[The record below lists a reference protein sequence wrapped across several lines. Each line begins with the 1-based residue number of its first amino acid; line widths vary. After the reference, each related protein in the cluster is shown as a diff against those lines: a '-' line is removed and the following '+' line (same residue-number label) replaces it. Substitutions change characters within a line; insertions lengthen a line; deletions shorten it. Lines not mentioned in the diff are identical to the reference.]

1 MFATARTPFEMHFL
15 ALLLCL
21 VIVVASC
28 RLVGIAFRAIKL
40 PVVIGEILVG
50 IALGPSLL
58 GQISPRLQSYLF
70 SASDVPIFKI
80 VAELGLVL
88 FMFVVG
94 MEVDLD
100 VIRKSGRR
108 AVIVSLTS
116 IALPFALGFGLLGHF
131 LYQDHKCVAVEA
143 TATAAASNCSS
154 PEVTTKIAVRTAAI
168 TKATA
173 AHADAPKAIRGQ
185 TTPFSSFALFIGVSM
200 SITAFPV
207 LARILAERNM
217 FRIPLG
223 LLLIACAAIDDI
235 MAFTLLA
242 LSTAVAGNEGASSVI
257 FILLKLAAFVVVL
270 FTVVR
275 PLLERFVVKPY
286 RANGNR
292 LGAEQL
298 SILLVGLLLCSYMT
312 SQIGVHDL
320 IGAFLFGV
328 VVPRR
333 DAANM
338 FHAIADR
345 LEGVSVL
352 LLLPVFFVIAG
363 QGVNLQGLTTHDILP
378 ALAIIVV
385 AITGKFVG
393 GTTAARLTGVPR
405 RQSLAVGTLMNTRGL
420 AELVILGV
428 GKDLGV
434 IDDKL
439 YTLLVIMAL
448 VTTGMAGPLL
458 KLLYPDR
465 WLNRDIAEADR
476 KRQSSATDHVAL
488 IVGSPADARPLAEA
502 AAAYGGGRATGSV
515 TLVRFTDQGAGL
527 AGFAD
532 DLGEMKA
539 LRETIERAGLTCQVV
554 SRASKDRRADII
566 SEVERIAPGAVIL
579 GPSDID
585 LTDALRH
592 VGPDVIMVSEDINEM
607 SAVHVHSSGSNS
619 DQAAVEMGVRMALHA
634 HVPLVI
640 DGGVSGR
647 AARQM
652 RSLGVDRSEPGPSEL
667 PVITVGSTANS
678 TVIVR
683 PGERDRVPLTEALEG
698 WSTPQAPIILNTH

>member
-1 MFATARTPFEMHFL
+1 VFATARTPFEMHFL
-15 ALLLCL
+15 ALLLAL
-21 VIVVASC
+21 VIVVSSC
-28 RLVGIAFRAIKL
+28 RLVGILFRAIKL

-58 GQISPRLQSYLF
+58 GQISPRLQTYLF

-143 TATAAASNCSS
+143 TATAQVSQCSS
-154 PEVTTKIAVRTAAI
+154 PEVTGKIAVRAGAI

-173 AHADAPKAIRGQ
+173 KHADPPKPLRGR
-185 TTPFSSFALFIGVSM
+185 TTPFSPFALFIGVSM
-200 SITAFPV
+200 SVTAFPV

-242 LSTAVAGNEGASSVI
+242 LSTAVASNGGAGSVI
-257 FILLKLAAFVVVL
+257 LILVKLAVFVVVL

-286 RANGNR
+286 RATGR
-292 LGAEQL
+292 LGPEQL
-298 SILLVGLLLCSYMT
+298 SILLIGLLLSSYMT

-328 VVPRR
+328 IVPRR
-333 DAANM
+333 DANNL

-363 QGVNLQGLTTHDILP
+363 QGVNLQGLTTHDIFP
-378 ALAIIVV
+378 AIAIIAV

-393 GTTAARLTGVPR
+393 GATAARLTGVPR

-458 KLLYPDR
+458 KWLYPDR

-476 KRQSSATDHVAL
+476 KRQSSATDRVAL
-488 IVGSPADARPLAEA
+488 IIDSVAEARPLAEA
-502 AAAYGGGRATGSV
+502 AAAYGGGRKTGSV

-527 AGFAD
+527 ASFAD
-532 DLGEMKA
+532 DLSEVRS
-539 LRETIERAGLTCQVV
+539 LRETIERAGLTVQVV
-554 SRASKDRRADII
+554 SRASTDRRADII
-566 SEVERIAPGAVIL
+566 AEVERLAPGAVIV
-579 GPSDID
+579 GPSDAA
-585 LTDALRH
+585 LTDAIRH
-592 VGPDVIMVSEDINEM
+592 LGPDVIMLSDDIDEI
-607 SAVHVHSSGSNS
+607 SAVHVHSSGSNT
-619 DQAAVEMGVRMALHA
+619 DQAAVEMGIRMSLYAR
-634 HVPLVI
+634 VPLVI
-640 DGGVSGR
+640 DGDVSAR

-667 PVITVGSTANS
+667 PVVTVGPTPDSN
-678 TVIVR
+678 VIVH
-683 PGERDRVPLTEALEG
+683 PGERDRVPLPEALEG
-698 WSTPQAPIILNTH
+698 WAERDLPIILNTH